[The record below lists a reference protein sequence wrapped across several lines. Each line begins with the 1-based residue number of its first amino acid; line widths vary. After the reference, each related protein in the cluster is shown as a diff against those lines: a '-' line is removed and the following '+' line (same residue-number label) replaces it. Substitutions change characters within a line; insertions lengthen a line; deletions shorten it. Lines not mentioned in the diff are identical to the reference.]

1 MISRDRNLAEV
12 FKTPTL
18 TAYRRQPNIRS
29 HLVRATVAKNKERY
43 PQRDIKGMK
52 KCNRANCTACPYAR
66 EGKSLLINGS
76 TWSLNRKFDC
86 NTYNIVYAIFCKKEN
101 CKQVYIGETKRL
113 LKSRLADHCGYIVNK
128 DTTQSTGHHF
138 NLPGHSLSDL
148 SISVIEQ
155 VKKNNLVY
163 RKEREEYH
171 IRRFNTL
178 HKGLNRKI

>member
-1 MISRDRNLAEV
+1 
-12 FKTPTL
+12 
-18 TAYRRQPNIRS
+18 
-29 HLVRATVAKNKERY
+29 
-43 PQRDIKGMK
+43 MK
-52 KCNRANCTACPYAR
+52 KYNSTNCTACPYAR
-66 EGKSLLINGS
+66 ERKSLSINGS

-86 NTYNIVYAIFCKKEN
+86 NTYNIVYAILCKKEK

-113 LKSRLADHCGYIVNK
+113 LKVRLADHRGYIVNK
-128 DTTQSTGHHF
+128 DTSQSTGHHF

-155 VKKNNLVY
+155 VKKNDLVY

-178 HKGLNRKI
+178 HKRLNRKI